1 MSNPQA
7 PLIVEILDVIL
18 KAEPAIV
25 TAVHNLLAGTGSADD
40 IAVLK
45 ADSLSWQ
52 ALADRAQQEIAKLPP
67 SAASA

>member
-1 MSNPQA
+1 MTPQV
-7 PLIVEILDVIL
+7 LLKVIEML
-18 KAEPAIV
+18 LSAEPAIV
-25 TAVHNLLAGTGSADD
+25 QAIHNLLTGTGSADD

-45 ADSLSWQ
+45 GDSIAWQ